1 MTREYRM
8 MLRIVSLHQNDHM
21 KNLKYFPPTN
31 RNHGYRFYLTLLT
44 NGFVL

>member
-8 MLRIVSLHQNDHM
+8 MLRIVNLHQNDHM
-21 KNLKYFPPTN
+21 KHLKYFPPSN
-31 RNHGYRFYLTLLT
+31 RFYLTLLT